1 MAESS
6 SAVPEP
12 VLESINRTSSNMKQF
27 QTQFNDVLLPL
38 LNDQDFINN
47 EPKDPLQKA
56 HFFMLLAKATTTLYT
71 MKLRCNGVDPDDH
84 PVRSELERLRLYQ
97 EKLDKCIN
105 ISNAPLRPSTTLNY
119 QAATRFIEHSLPD
132 LTPDQKKSMREVS
145 RREVVNREGNV
156 SKRRKYLSSN
166 KKSVKTAAEEFLEKA
181 SRELLGDNKSSVK
194 GPFKLQDSDE
204 DNDMSAEP

>member
-84 PVRSELERLRLYQ
+84 PVRSELKNGYDF
-97 EKLDKCIN
+97 KFG
-105 ISNAPLRPSTTLNY
+105 
-119 QAATRFIEHSLPD
+119 RF
-132 LTPDQKKSMREVS
+132 
-145 RREVVNREGNV
+145 
-156 SKRRKYLSSN
+156 
-166 KKSVKTAAEEFLEKA
+166 
-181 SRELLGDNKSSVK
+181 
-194 GPFKLQDSDE
+194 
-204 DNDMSAEP
+204 